1 MMGVLGF
8 ICNNNDDVHDS
19 NKMIEGST
27 LTTIAN
33 ARLGF
38 RMGTTSI
45 IRRKKHFNVQSWK
58 LPGCKYIY
66 FELDKSCILEDMLK
80 QKSRHSKI
88 VIFEHPKINVL
99 KDVQIQ
105 DESPFLVDY

>member
-1 MMGVLGF
+1 MTTMMGVLGF

-45 IRRKKHFNVQSWK
+45 IRRKNISMFKVENFRVAN
-58 LPGCKYIY
+58 I
-66 FELDKSCILEDMLK
+66 FILSLTKVAYLK
-80 QKSRHSKI
+80 TC
-88 VIFEHPKINVL
+88 
-99 KDVQIQ
+99 
-105 DESPFLVDY
+105 